1 MIIWPILRWLLIPL
15 YFISLSAVVPY
26 FLAMLYR
33 LSPCLTLYD
42 VACPE
47 VACGFDEDVL
57 DVVFGLVLEELAV
70 ELEVLEAGAP
80 PL

>member
-1 MIIWPILRWLLIPL
+1 M
-15 YFISLSAVVPY
+15 
-26 FLAMLYR
+26 AMLYR
-33 LSPCLTLYD
+33 LSPCLTLYV
-42 VACPE
+42 VACP
-47 VACGFDEDVL
+47 VLVCGFDEDVL